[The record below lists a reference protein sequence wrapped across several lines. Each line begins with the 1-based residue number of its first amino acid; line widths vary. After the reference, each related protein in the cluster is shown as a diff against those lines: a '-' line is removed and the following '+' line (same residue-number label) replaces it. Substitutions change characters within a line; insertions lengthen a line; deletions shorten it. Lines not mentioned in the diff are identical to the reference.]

1 MLCDISHY
9 CKTCLCSTLCQFRPF
24 PRTIWKK
31 HPFQAPARHKP
42 LYKLLVGA
50 FNLLENNTFT
60 WNMSPEFDGNTT
72 NTHSITL
79 KSLGGVA
86 SLVTSASKGA
96 FRIVSNH
103 QRRLGIKELIVFTV
117 PTFTTVNYKIGP
129 YQL

>member
-1 MLCDISHY
+1 MLVFNLVSIS
-9 CKTCLCSTLCQFRPF
+9 
-24 PRTIWKK
+24 TISSDHLEKSSLPG
-31 HPFQAPARHKP
+31 PFQAPARQKSLHKF
-42 LYKLLVGA
+42 VAGA
-50 FNLLENNTFT
+50 FNLFENNTFT

-96 FRIVSNH
+96 FRIVSDH

-117 PTFTTVNYKIGP
+117 PAFTPVNYKIGP